1 MGNNSNTLAK
11 LPAEKPDIEKL
22 MRELRDEVKR
32 SAEAR
37 RIERSSKVNFT
48 PAGGEGTGPLIE
60 RAELAYLNSHWGDWA
75 VSEEISSH
83 RKILGPIIVGFK
95 RFLVKTLWQ
104 SLLKGYLERQRQ
116 FNMHL
121 IRYLND
127 SAKHTDKQDYDNFWQ
142 LNEKVDADIKTLNE
156 KVDALFEALSG
167 EMIEVKS
174 RRH

>member
-1 MGNNSNTLAK
+1 
-11 LPAEKPDIEKL
+11 
-22 MRELRDEVKR
+22 
-32 SAEAR
+32 
-37 RIERSSKVNFT
+37 
-48 PAGGEGTGPLIE
+48 
-60 RAELAYLNSHWGDWA
+60 
-75 VSEEISSH
+75 
-83 RKILGPIIVGFK
+83 
-95 RFLVKTLWQ
+95 
-104 SLLKGYLERQRQ
+104 
-116 FNMHL
+116 MHL